1 MLLVN
6 LTRPK
11 KSLHL
16 VIKNPAI
23 SLHFQINPI
32 LGLHQN
38 ILHLYADKAEM
49 SNAEEQLIRN

>member
-1 MLLVN
+1 LEV
-6 LTRPK
+6 TRPK

-23 SLHFQINPI
+23 SLHFEINPI